1 MGKKWKQ
8 WQTEFSWSLN
18 SVQTVT
24 VSMKRHLLF
33 GRKAITNLD
42 SVLKVRD
49 IDLPTKVPRVK
60 AMIFSVVKYGYESWT
75 IMKAEH
81 RRINAFKLWSWRRV
95 AWTTK
100 RSHKSILK
108 EIYPE
113 CSLEG
118 LMWKCK

>member
-8 WQTEFSWSLN
+8 WQTEFSWSLK

-81 RRINAFKLWSWRRV
+81 
-95 AWTTK
+95 
-100 RSHKSILK
+100 
-108 EIYPE
+108 
-113 CSLEG
+113 
-118 LMWKCK
+118 